1 MIDLEENQES
11 SNEGRFDDTSSQ
23 PEAEPIEPTD
33 YLLILHRFSRVITPP
48 SFYGFH
54 IMTYGDS
61 FIRDILVNQ
70 DEPSNYKK
78 ATEGPEATKRMETM
92 EIKIKSMYDNQVQTS
107 VNQALDW
114 KILESKWKFN
124 KKINMD
130 VNIKNSRQGWWQRAL
145 HEPNGLTMMRPIH
158 QFPR

>member
-1 MIDLEENQES
+1 MWTWKPPSLAHIKVLGCEAFIRNKTQDKWEPKVERCIFICCQQKSFGYLFYRASENVVFVARMGVFRERELVSKEDNEIMIDLEENQES

-61 FIRDILVNQ
+61 FIRDILVN
-70 DEPSNYKK
+70 
-78 ATEGPEATKRMETM
+78 
-92 EIKIKSMYDNQVQTS
+92 
-107 VNQALDW
+107 
-114 KILESKWKFN
+114 
-124 KKINMD
+124 
-130 VNIKNSRQGWWQRAL
+130 
-145 HEPNGLTMMRPIH
+145 
-158 QFPR
+158 